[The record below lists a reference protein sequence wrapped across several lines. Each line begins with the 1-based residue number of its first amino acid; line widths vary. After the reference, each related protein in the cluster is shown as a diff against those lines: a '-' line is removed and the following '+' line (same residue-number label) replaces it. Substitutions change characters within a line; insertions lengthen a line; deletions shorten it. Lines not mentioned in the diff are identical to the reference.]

1 MENIIVITPAEMAE
15 LINNDLAVFEAWLYA
30 LLRA

>member
-1 MENIIVITPAEMAE
+1 MNNVIVITPAEMRE
-15 LINNDLAVFEAWLYA
+15 LLTNDLAVFEAQLYA

>member
-1 MENIIVITPAEMAE
+1 MENVITITPSELTE
-15 LINNDLAVFEAWLYA
+15 LINNDLTVFEVQFYA